1 MRRFTNKQYALFLLF
16 AAITYQGCGWILH
29 YNAQPGEP
37 FWARTPISI
46 LGVMFSLFL
55 SRSQCSEKHTKYA
68 LNAIIFA
75 GTLQYL
81 YLAHI
86 NLLNHWYSIGLF
98 SVVAACSVILTQKWV
113 IVSYHLMVNSWITYT
128 SFFIKGFEENQILLF
143 NFYAFTFI
151 LMIFEIGKTELF
163 ERFNKALTQLK
174 LSKESLSSN
183 YNRNLQAAHDLASPI
198 SAINAVADKLKYE
211 NPTLY
216 RMLDNSVARINEIS
230 GDLLREHRS
239 GKSMIESDFFDL
251 ENEISRLVEDKRK
264 EFHSETHLFIFYRFT
279 APLLEEVHIP
289 RSDFRRVIS
298 NLINNSV
305 EAMREKTEKRIK
317 IVIAPNPKSVEVLIS
332 DNGHGIPSEQQRDIF
347 EEGVS
352 YKKEGTGLGLSHAK
366 RTIESWGGFLELR
379 SSSGAGTCFKIT
391 IPYAQEPQKE
401 ESSQLNDLATS
412 S

>member
-16 AAITYQGCGWILH
+16 AAITYQGCGWITH
-29 YNAQPGEP
+29 YNISPGET
-37 FWARTPISI
+37 FWARTPLAVIGLI
-46 LGVMFSLFL
+46 FATSLYLKDWPYKVVRLFIN
-55 SRSQCSEKHTKYA
+55 T
-68 LNAIIFA
+68 IIFI
-75 GTLQYL
+75 GTAQYL
-81 YLAHI
+81 YLSQVNFMNYWFAV
-86 NLLNHWYSIGLF
+86 GLF
-98 SVVAACSVILTQKWV
+98 SVVAAASIILTQRWM
-113 IVSYHLMVNSWITYT
+113 IICYHLMVNVWVTYI
-128 SFFIKGFEENQILLF
+128 SLFLEGFEDYKLLLF
-143 NFYAFTFI
+143 NLYAFSI
-151 LMIFEIGKTELF
+151 IMLVFEIEKLNLF
-163 ERFNKALTQLK
+163 DRLAGALSQLK
-174 LSKESLSSN
+174 LSKSSLQQN

-352 YKKEGTGLGLSHAK
+352 YKEEGTGLGLSHAK